1 MKGVNSK
8 IYGRKLFS
16 SAKRDV
22 SRHNAS
28 WSKCWIS
35 WSEKQFGKRRSGAR
49 DSGPTTTPP
58 SFPQA
63 RTGCVALFLF
73 GDFLVVSRLL
83 TSMEDGSAGTSAARR
98 RRERRLRSWWRHECQ
113 SVRMALTSAAHHSSE
128 KVAADVKDAGL
139 RAQTMVSA
147 GQRPGVLTEPE
158 SQEGAVT
165 VGYVAAP
172 GPLLVVASLAGGDEV
187 DATTVSYLLKAA
199 LMVKKYEEEE
209 KERKRLERR
218 QVLLNEFFALA
229 DVPLQ
234 HRSPQQVSRLEALAK
249 TLDDELAAHPSQ
261 PSRRKR
267 KKKRKKRLPRTRF
280 LPRGF
285 AGGAAPRVM
294 FPSVVG
300 RPVMLCIMADMD
312 QKDSTLRATLA
323 VACVSLVLLMTLHPA
338 LCSFTLSSA
347 VLFVLLV
354 MLGIMVGMDQ
364 KDKLLLAV
372 ACAQVV
378 LLVTLHLALC
388 SFPVFRPVMFGIMAG
403 MDQKNIFALFVDN
416 GGFTGYD
423 TPRACSCW
431 SVGRPV
437 MFCIMAGICPLV
449 CCEWRHGPDSAENC
463 LAIPQVQLLDE
474 IVVPVV
480 CNDNALV
487 LSLRTLEV
495 PQLQFLDKVFHRC
508 SSWTRFSCPWL
519 WEMTGGESFS
529 PDDAYDSA
537 LDSVMPM
544 KGKYTINS
552 SVPGVRCVAMS
563 CGGESFSPDDACDS
577 AWDSVMPTKGNTL
590 SITSSTK
597 TSLGV

>member
-1 MKGVNSK
+1 MQQHAALRGQKTGTRAGEGEVHEKYDAPRRQNAPHPGVRPGS
-8 IYGRKLFS
+8 LFDPGPQRS
-16 SAKRDV
+16 DRTV
-22 SRHNAS
+22 RH
-28 WSKCWIS
+28 
-35 WSEKQFGKRRSGAR
+35 
-49 DSGPTTTPP
+49 
-58 SFPQA
+58 
-63 RTGCVALFLF
+63 
-73 GDFLVVSRLL
+73 
-83 TSMEDGSAGTSAARR
+83 SAGDT
-98 RRERRLRSWWRHECQ
+98 L
-113 SVRMALTSAAHHSSE
+113 
-128 KVAADVKDAGL
+128 
-139 RAQTMVSA
+139 
-147 GQRPGVLTEPE
+147 
-158 SQEGAVT
+158 
-165 VGYVAAP
+165 
-172 GPLLVVASLAGGDEV
+172 LLVVPALRGDDGV
-187 DATTVSYLLKAA
+187 DGTTLRFLLKQN
-199 LMVKKYEEEE
+199 LSLKKKQEEEE
-209 KERKRLERR
+209 KEGKRLERR

-323 VACVSLVLLMTLHPA
+323 VACVSLVSSMTLRTA

-347 VLFVLLV
+347 VLVVLLV

-364 KDKLLLAV
+364 KDKLFLAV

-378 LLVTLHLALC
+378 LPVTLPALC

-403 MDQKNIFALFVDN
+403 MDQKNILALFVDN

-437 MFCIMAGICPLV
+437 MFGIMAGICPLV

-463 LAIPQVQLLDE
+463 LAIPQLQLLDE

-487 LSLRTLEV
+487 LLLRTLEV
-495 PQLQFLDKVFHRC
+495 LQLQFLDKVFHRC

-529 PDDAYDSA
+529 
-537 LDSVMPM
+537 
-544 KGKYTINS
+544 
-552 SVPGVRCVAMS
+552 RC
-563 CGGESFSPDDACDS
+563 CLRFR
-577 AWDSVMPTKGNTL
+577 WDSVMPTKGNSL
-590 SITSSTK
+590 SVIFSTK
-597 TSLGV
+597 TSLGA